1 MIKKLI
7 VEIEVPDI
15 YGVDIGLLLSD
26 IEKLYLDDGEP
37 ALKVIDHHLVDFFWF
52 LKMKS
57 HYKKIGKRAAG
68 SRRRI
73 NTKLDRRLSNKAIR
87 RNQKRDL
94 KNER

>member
-37 ALKVIDHHLVDFFWF
+37 ALKVIDHHLVDFF
-52 LKMKS
+52 
-57 HYKKIGKRAAG
+57 
-68 SRRRI
+68 
-73 NTKLDRRLSNKAIR
+73 
-87 RNQKRDL
+87 
-94 KNER
+94 